1 MHVRVVEERK
11 PHCERI
17 PDMYI
22 SSKSPRNVP
31 SDQHISYHSDFHPF
45 KHSSDPVKSYKKTT
59 IPSGASVTS
68 TIMKF
73 QVLLL
78 PLAALAITVTASPV
92 DPEGALAGPNIA
104 ARGAQIMHDFEK
116 RKGCSKRRLTSDVC
130 EGKKLQ
136 PQHSFHNW

>member
-1 MHVRVVEERK
+1 
-11 PHCERI
+11 
-17 PDMYI
+17 
-22 SSKSPRNVP
+22 
-31 SDQHISYHSDFHPF
+31 
-45 KHSSDPVKSYKKTT
+45 
-59 IPSGASVTS
+59 
-68 TIMKF
+68 MKF

-104 ARGAQIMHDFEK
+104 ARGAQIMHEFEK

-136 PQHSFHNW
+136 PQHSFHNCGNAGGKCCALNKDGSGGIALSDGAGREDCGYCFSGKCKG